1 MMTVISPALSIFG
14 LKQATIA
21 KLATLTLELVIHPL
35 KVAQLHYSVLP
46 ERQGGFTSTMSA
58 FQRLWS
64 LGAMHLWTGLPAVL
78 ICEIAQVL
86 LSGEF
91 LPLFFSKC
99 IPVGWPSYLVS
110 ILRSLLPTLLMSPL
124 RVLSVQSMSQTPL
137 LLEHP
142 RFARYGPHLA
152 SHIAQVWHRDGVRGF
167 YRGFPVAIAHSIAVS
182 SSRLTLYNHSLGW
195 LKPMPKSS
203 KLTRSSL
210 AFLSALLLSGVSLI
224 HSLRAGPTPRSAAWH
239 V

>member
-1 MMTVISPALSIFG
+1 MMTTISPTLSIFG
-14 LKQATIA
+14 LRQATLV
-21 KLATLTLELVIHPL
+21 KLATVALELVIHPL
-35 KVAQLHYSVLP
+35 KVAQLHYAVLP

-58 FQRLWS
+58 LQRLWS
-64 LGAMHLWTGLPAVL
+64 RGPMLLWTGLPTVL

-86 LSGEF
+86 LSGEL
-91 LPLFFSKC
+91 LPAFFSKC
-99 IPVGWPSYLVS
+99 IPTSWPSYLVS
-110 ILRSLLPTLLMSPL
+110 ILRSLLPTFLMSPL

-142 RFARYGPHLA
+142 RFARFGPHLA

-167 YRGFPVAIAHSIAVS
+167 YRGLPLAVAHSIAVS
-182 SSRLTLYNHSLGW
+182 SSRLTLYNHSLDW

-203 KLTRSSL
+203 KLTTSSI
-210 AFLSALLLSGVSLI
+210 AVLSAFLLSGVSLI
-224 HSLRAGPTPRSAAWH
+224 HSLRAGPTPRPSAWH